1 MHALLCTFYFFLKFS
16 LGPAQR
22 KCRALRRVRNSAGSG
37 LGRGVR
43 VRVLWELCFGMR
55 CVGGERSTRA
65 SRFFDRSGDGNPI
78 PIKPGHV
85 DIRFLGSLFFLFI
98 FFVIFFG
105 AACPRVR

>member
-1 MHALLCTFYFFLKFS
+1 MH
-16 LGPAQR
+16 
-22 KCRALRRVRNSAGSG
+22 SG
-37 LGRGVR
+37 GFRIPPVADLVGGVR

-85 DIRFLGSLFFLFI
+85 NISFLVL
-98 FFVIFFG
+98 IFFG
-105 AACPRVR
+105 AACP